1 MAEAGF
7 GWSRK
12 LHYSVHGVWRSLVAH
27 SLWER
32 GAVGSNPATPTRTNG
47 GLCLASDQG
56 SLAQLA
62 AVVGAWLGQPE
73 LGQDLH
79 LVEVN
84 RDAGEPVTGNPQHRD
99 EGYRDAP
106 SSSRD

>member
-7 GWSRK
+7 GWSRR

-47 GLCLASDQG
+47 GLCLA
-56 SLAQLA
+56 QLA
-62 AVVGAWLGQPE
+62 AVVGAW
-73 LGQDLH
+73 
-79 LVEVN
+79 
-84 RDAGEPVTGNPQHRD
+84 AS
-99 EGYRDAP
+99 P
-106 SSSRD
+106 SWVRTSIWSK